1 MARLTIVTIV
11 LLQVLLVMMEMLV
24 QLVKLMM
31 RIVVAQA
38 ALSKMQ
44 TTMVYVMLMISV
56 QTLMI
61 T

>member
-38 ALSKMQ
+38 ARSKMQ
-44 TTMVYVMLMISV
+44 IAMAYVMLMISV
-56 QTLMI
+56 LTLMI